1 MVKARIQ
8 AYSPAFPVGAQH
20 NYKSSFDALR
30 MIVQEGGVRSLWR
43 GVNAALLRTAM
54 VSLVTLS
61 IYPCGCVLSAHQSF
75 QVVEANG
82 NFEANGN
89 EPGRQY

>member
-20 NYKSSFDALR
+20 NYKSSFQALK

-54 VSLVTLS
+54 VSGLMGIS
-61 IYPCGCVLSAHQSF
+61 GCVSLVDQSIHHD
-75 QVVEANG
+75 NG
-82 NFEANGN
+82 SVL
-89 EPGRQY
+89 QH